1 MWETWFPERRRLLN
15 KSLYSS
21 LQLDV
26 LKELANIG
34 GGNAATAISQLV
46 GKFVNM
52 NVPTIDILDY
62 NEIYEKIMAED
73 TEVVAVSMRVMGME
87 SGNFLFVTTPKNAE
101 ILVRMMMPEGVQL
114 SDELEYSAISEL
126 VNIVVTSYLNA
137 LSRMLDLSLI
147 SSVPA
152 LTVDMFGAILSYAYM
167 ESEQYDD
174 QVMIIKNEFTYDGA
188 KVESS
193 LYFIPKPGVLDS
205 LFKQIGV

>member
-1 MWETWFPERRRLLN
+1 MN

-73 TEVVAVSMRVMGME
+73 IEVVAVSMRVMGME

>member
-1 MWETWFPERRRLLN
+1 MN

-73 TEVVAVSMRVMGME
+73 TEVVAVSMSVMGME

-114 SDELEYSAISEL
+114 SDELEYSAMSEL

-174 QVMIIKNEFTYDGA
+174 QVMIIKNEFTFDGA
-188 KVESS
+188 
-193 LYFIPKPGVLDS
+193 
-205 LFKQIGV
+205 

>member
-1 MWETWFPERRRLLN
+1 MN

-101 ILVRMMMPEGVQL
+101 ILVKMMMPEGVQL

-205 LFKQIGV
+205 LFKKIGV

>member
-1 MWETWFPERRRLLN
+1 MN

-73 TEVVAVSMRVMGME
+73 TEVVAVSMSVMGME

-205 LFKQIGV
+205 LFKKIGV

>member
-1 MWETWFPERRRLLN
+1 MWGTWFPERRSLLN

-62 NEIYEKIMAED
+62 NDIYDKIMAED
-73 TEVVAVSMRVMGME
+73 TEVVAVSMSVMGME

-205 LFKQIGV
+205 LFKKIGV

>member
-1 MWETWFPERRRLLN
+1 MN
-15 KSLYSS
+15 KSTYSS

-34 GGNAATAISQLV
+34 GGNAATAISQMV

-73 TEVVAVSMRVMGME
+73 TEVVAVSMRVLGE
-87 SGNFLFVTTPKNAE
+87 QSGNFLFVTTPENAE
-101 ILVRMMMPEGVQL
+101 ILVKMMMPEGFHF

-137 LSRMLDLSLI
+137 LSRMIDLSLI

-167 ESEQYDD
+167 ENEQYDD
-174 QVMIIKNEFTYDGA
+174 HVMIIKNEFTYDGA

-205 LFKQIGV
+205 LFNQIGV

>member
-1 MWETWFPERRRLLN
+1 MWGTWFPERRSLLN

-62 NEIYEKIMAED
+62 NDIYEKIMAED
-73 TEVVAVSMRVMGME
+73 TEVVAVSMSVMGME

-205 LFKQIGV
+205 LFKKIGV

>member
-1 MWETWFPERRRLLN
+1 MN
-15 KSLYSS
+15 KSTYSS

-34 GGNAATAISQLV
+34 GGNAATAISQMV

-73 TEVVAVSMRVMGME
+73 TEVVAVSMRVLGE
-87 SGNFLFVTTPKNAE
+87 QSGNFLFVTTPENAE
-101 ILVRMMMPEGVQL
+101 ILVKMMMPEGFRF

-137 LSRMLDLSLI
+137 LSRMIDLSLI

-167 ESEQYDD
+167 ENEQYDD
-174 QVMIIKNEFTYDGA
+174 HVMIIKNEFTYDGA

-205 LFKQIGV
+205 LFNQIGV